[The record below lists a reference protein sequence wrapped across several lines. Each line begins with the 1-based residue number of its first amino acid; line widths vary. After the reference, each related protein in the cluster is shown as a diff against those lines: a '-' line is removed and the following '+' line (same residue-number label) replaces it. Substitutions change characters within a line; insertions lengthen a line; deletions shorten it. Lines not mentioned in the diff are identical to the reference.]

1 MDNPTQNDE
10 KNNPVQAELELA
22 VVSMSGQNVDK
33 IKLDP
38 SWLEHKKGD
47 QAIHDTVV
55 AYRASKRRG
64 TASAKN
70 RSEVRGGGAK
80 PWRQKGTGRARAGS
94 NRSPIWRGGG
104 IIFGPVP
111 RTFTKKVNKKVRQ
124 LALRRAFTLRL
135 KYDDIIVVDDLKIE
149 EPKTKVAAAALKKV
163 NAGLNTLII
172 TENHDDRNLSLS
184 LQNLPDVDLLGASAV
199 NVYHLLLHKKIL
211 ITKGAI
217 ESFAK
222 NLN

>member
-1 MDNPTQNDE
+1 MDKPT
-10 KNNPVQAELELA
+10 KSAGSKKVQTDLDLT
-22 VVSMSGQNVDK
+22 VVSMSGKDVDK

-38 SWLEHKKGD
+38 SWLENEKGD

-55 AYRASKRRG
+55 AYRASSRRG
-64 TASAKN
+64 TASTKN
-70 RSEVRGGGAK
+70 RSQVRGGGAK

-111 RTFTKKVNKKVRQ
+111 RFFTKKVNKKVRQ

-135 KYDDIIVVDDLKIE
+135 NDGDVIVVDDLKIE
-149 EPKTKVAAAALKKV
+149 EPKTKAVAAALNQV
-163 NAGLNTLII
+163 NAGLNTLVI
-172 TENHDDRNLSLS
+172 TQHQDDRNLLLS
-184 LQNLPDVDLLGASAV
+184 LRNLPNVDATNASAV

-211 ITKGAI
+211 ITKGAFDL
-217 ESFAK
+217 FAK
-222 NLN
+222 NLV